1 MLSSFSSPQSSII
14 QCKDRLG
21 IESPPFDCEYNSI
34 GDRLLVCNEN
44 GMITVNSRGDDEL
57 MSESLQFV
65 GHENAIFQCK
75 WSFDDSLIVVKTKLV

>member
-1 MLSSFSSPQSSII
+1 
-14 QCKDRLG
+14 
-21 IESPPFDCEYNSI
+21 
-34 GDRLLVCNEN
+34 
-44 GMITVNSRGDDEL
+44 MITVNSRGDDEL